1 MNGAQPGGG
10 AAPGINKATEAEGVD
25 LVFPSLLQYFHKTVG
40 HLLPLA
46 YTLLKRNL
54 FAEIIE
60 QHLGNRREE
69 DLDQL
74 AP

>member
-1 MNGAQPGGG
+1 MGQSQELGLLPELTKPLRPR
-10 AAPGINKATEAEGVD
+10 AA
-25 LVFPSLLQYFHKTVG
+25 LVFASPLQYFHKTVG
-40 HLLPLA
+40 QLLPLA

-60 QHLGNRREE
+60 QHLGSRREE

-74 AP
+74 EP

>member
-1 MNGAQPGGG
+1 MWQHQELRLLLELTKPLRPR
-10 AAPGINKATEAEGVD
+10 AA

-40 HLLPLA
+40 QLLPLA
-46 YTLLKRNL
+46 YTLLKRSL

-60 QHLGNRREE
+60 QHLGSRREE